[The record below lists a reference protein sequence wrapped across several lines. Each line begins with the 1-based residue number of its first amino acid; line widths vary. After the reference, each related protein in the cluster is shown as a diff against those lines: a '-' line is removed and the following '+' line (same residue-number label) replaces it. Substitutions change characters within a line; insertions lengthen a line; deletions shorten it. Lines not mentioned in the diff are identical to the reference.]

1 MPASGGVFI
10 AHPGT
15 QHSYQA
21 ALALQER
28 GLLRRYLTGTLY
40 HRQTGGPVNF
50 LLHAL
55 PEKQRG
61 RVERQ
66 IRRRRLDALDE
77 SLVSSMDL
85 IEIGHAVADRL
96 GLPPAIGF
104 KLFQFRQERFQQH
117 AARMVERLRPR
128 VVVCYDSAALH
139 VFEAA
144 RRVGATCVL
153 DQSIGHVT
161 QLVRQFEAAGL
172 EHRQSQEFVTDS
184 LAEVRAADVIVTSS
198 EYVVTG
204 LKEAGIPKE
213 RVIAIPY
220 GVDLTTFSPRA
231 NRGGNGRVQALYV
244 GHISKRKGVSY
255 VVDAFARAGLP
266 ELELTLLGRRVDD
279 VNIAA
284 AEVGGLKHVEA
295 VPHHEVAEY
304 YRRADF
310 FVQMSLHESSAMT
323 VFEALASGL
332 PVITTPNSGSVVRD
346 GIEGFV
352 INPRDVDALAERMR
366 VLTQDVGLR
375 EKMSHN
381 ARSRAEQFSWERYRE
396 RFGALM
402 NDLARGGR
410 ERAVETLAAH
420 REQMAAVLGTE
431 SQGRTLSHVGAA
443 AGNGH
448 EE

>member
-1 MPASGGVFI
+1 VPVNGGVFI

-40 HRQTGGPVNF
+40 YRRTGGVVGV
-50 LLHAL
+50 LMRAL
-55 PEKQRG
+55 PAKQRAG
-61 RVERQ
+61 FERR
-66 IRRRRLDALDE
+66 IRRRRLEGLDD
-77 SLVSSMDL
+77 SLVSSMDI
-85 IEIGHAVADRL
+85 IEIGHSVADRL
-96 GLPPAIGF
+96 GLPPAMGF
-104 KLFQFRQERFQQH
+104 RLFQFRQERFQRR
-117 AARMVERLRPR
+117 AARMVEELRPR
-128 VVVCYDSAALH
+128 VVVCYDSAALQ

-161 QLVRQFEAAGL
+161 QLIRQFEAAGL
-172 EHRQSQEFVTDS
+172 EHGQREEFVSNS

-204 LKEAGIPKE
+204 LKEAGLPEE
-213 RVIAIPY
+213 RIIAIPY
-220 GVDLTTFSPRA
+220 GVDLRSFSPRTD
-231 NRGGNGRVQALYV
+231 RGGKGKVQALYV

-255 VVDAFARAGLP
+255 VVDAFTRAQLP
-266 ELELTLLGRRVDD
+266 QLELTLLGRRVDD
-279 VNIAA
+279 VKIAA
-284 AEVGGLKHVEA
+284 NIEGLKHVEA
-295 VPHHEVAEY
+295 VPHQEVPGY
-304 YRRADF
+304 YRRSDF

-346 GIEGFV
+346 GVEGFV
-352 INPRDVDALAERMR
+352 ISPRDVGALADRMR
-366 VLTQDVGLR
+366 LLTEDVGMR
-375 EKMSHN
+375 ERMSHN
-381 ARSRAEQFSWERYRE
+381 ARLRAEQFGWDKYRQ

-402 NDLARGGR
+402 KDLAEAGP
-410 ERAVETLAAH
+410 ERSVETLAVH
-420 REQMAAVLGTE
+420 RERMAAVLGTE
-431 SQGRTLSHVGAA
+431 SHGRTLSHVGAA

>member
-1 MPASGGVFI
+1 MPVNGGVFV

-40 HRQTGGPVNF
+40 YRRTGGVVG
-50 LLHAL
+50 LLLRAL
-55 PEKQRG
+55 PPKQREG
-61 RVERQ
+61 FERK
-66 IRRRRLDALDE
+66 IRRRRLEGLDD
-77 SLVSSMDL
+77 SRVSSMDL
-85 IEIGHAVADRL
+85 IEIVHSVADHL
-96 GLPPAIGF
+96 GLPPAIGLR
-104 KLFQFRQERFQQH
+104 LFQFRQERFQRH
-117 AARMVERLRPR
+117 AARMVEQLRPR

-139 VFEAA
+139 VFAAA
-144 RRVGATCVL
+144 RRVGAMCVL

-172 EHRQSQEFVTDS
+172 EHGQLEEFVSNS
-184 LAEVRAADVIVTSS
+184 LAEARAADVIVTSS

-204 LKEAGIPKE
+204 LKEAGLPAARI
-213 RVIAIPY
+213 IAIPY
-220 GVDLTTFSPRA
+220 GVDLRTFSPRA
-231 NRGGNGRVQALYV
+231 GRGGREKVQALYV
-244 GHISKRKGVSY
+244 GHISKRKGVAY
-255 VVDAFARAGLP
+255 VVDAFSRAHLP
-266 ELELTLLGRRVDD
+266 QLELTLLGRRVDD
-279 VNIAA
+279 VRITTNI
-284 AEVGGLKHVEA
+284 EGLKQVEA
-295 VPHHEVAEY
+295 VPHHEVAGY
-304 YRRADF
+304 YQHSDF

-352 INPRDVDALAERMR
+352 ISPRDVGALADRMR
-366 VLTQDVGLR
+366 LLTQDVVMR
-375 EKMSHN
+375 ERMSQN
-381 ARSRAEQFSWERYRE
+381 ARKRAEQFGWERYRE

-402 NDLARGGR
+402 QDLAEVGP
-410 ERAVETLAAH
+410 ERSLETLAVH
-420 REQMAAVLGTE
+420 RERMAAVLGTE
-431 SQGRTLSHVGAA
+431 SHGRTLSHVGAA

>member
-1 MPASGGVFI
+1 VPVNGGVFI

-40 HRQTGGPVNF
+40 YRQRGGAASF
-50 LLHAL
+50 LMRAL
-55 PEKQRG
+55 PAKQRAEF
-61 RVERQ
+61 ERK
-66 IRRRRLDALDE
+66 IRRRRLEGLDD

-85 IEIGHAVADRL
+85 IEVLHAAADRL
-96 GLPPAIGF
+96 GLPPAMGF
-104 KLFQFRQERFQQH
+104 RLFQLRQARFQRH
-117 AARMVERLRPR
+117 AARLVEQLRPR

-172 EHRQSQEFVTDS
+172 EHGQSEEFVADS
-184 LAEVRAADVIVTSS
+184 LAEIRAADVIVTSS

-204 LKEAGIPKE
+204 LNEAGIPRE

-220 GVDLTTFSPRA
+220 GVDLRTFSPRA
-231 NRGGNGRVQALYV
+231 DRSEKGKVQALYV

-255 VVDAFARAGLP
+255 VVDAFAQAGLSR
-266 ELELTLLGRRVDD
+266 LELTLIGRRVDD
-279 VNIAA
+279 VSIAT
-284 AEVGGLKHVEA
+284 GLDGLKHVEA
-295 VPHHEVAEY
+295 VPHHEVADY

-310 FVQMSLHESSAMT
+310 FVQMSLHEGST
-323 VFEALASGL
+323 VTLYEALASGL

-352 INPRDVDALAERMR
+352 IGPRDVGALADRMR
-366 VLTQDVGLR
+366 MLTEDAAMR
-375 EKMSHN
+375 ERMSHN
-381 ARSRAEQFSWERYRE
+381 ARRRAEQFSWERYRE

-402 NDLARGGR
+402 QDLAQAGPDRSVEALAVHR
-410 ERAVETLAAH
+410 ER
-420 REQMAAVLGTE
+420 MAAVLGTE
-431 SQGRTLSHVGAA
+431 SHGRTLSHVGAA